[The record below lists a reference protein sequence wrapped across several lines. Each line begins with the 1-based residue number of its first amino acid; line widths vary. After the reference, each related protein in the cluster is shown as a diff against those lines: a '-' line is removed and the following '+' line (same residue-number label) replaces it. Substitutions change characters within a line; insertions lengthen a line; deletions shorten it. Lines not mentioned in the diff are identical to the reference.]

1 MQYALSLPPFGDFS
15 DPHFLMDAARRAE
28 AAGWDGFFVWDHVF
42 WDPSFHPN
50 LDAWVGLAAV
60 ATVTTRMR
68 IGTML
73 TPLPRR
79 RPWIVARQTTTL
91 DRLCNGRLT
100 LGVGIGSPEQWD
112 YGFFHEDTDA
122 KRRAQKLDEALDILT
137 GLWRGQPFRYDGQQ
151 YQVEEVTFQP
161 TPVQT
166 PRIPIWVGGFW
177 PHKPP
182 ARRAARWDGCYLIK
196 EGGMEPE
203 DFREAVAYIKQYR
216 TTDAPF
222 DVAGGNTLPDDPD
235 AARARVQ
242 AYADAGVN
250 WWMEPVD
257 PWSMGANI
265 EAPWQP
271 DYTRKMIDRIERGP
285 IRI

>member
-1 MQYALSLPPFGDFS
+1 MQYALSMPPFGDFA
-15 DPHFLMDAARRAE
+15 DPHMLMDAARRAE
-28 AAGWDGFFVWDHVF
+28 AAGWDGFFVWDHIF

-50 LDAWVGLAAV
+50 LDAWVGLAGV
-60 ATVTTRMR
+60 ATATTRMR

-79 RPWIVARQTTTL
+79 RPWKVARETTTL
-91 DRLCNGRLT
+91 DRLSNGRLT

-112 YGFFHEDTDA
+112 YGFFHEETDA
-122 KRRAQKLDEALDILT
+122 KLRARKLDEALDILT
-137 GLWRGQPFRYDGQQ
+137 GLWRGKPFRYSGEQ
-151 YQVEEVTFQP
+151 YQLEEVTFKP
-161 TPVQT
+161 TPIQT
-166 PRIPIWVGGFW
+166 PRIPIWVGGFY
-177 PHKPP
+177 PNKPP
-182 ARRAARWDGCYLIK
+182 LRRAAKWDGCYLIK
-196 EGGMEPE
+196 EGVMEPD
-203 DFREAVAYIKQYR
+203 DFRQALAYIRQHR

-222 DVAGGNTLPDDPD
+222 DVAGGAVLPDDPG

-242 AYADAGVN
+242 AYADAGLT

-257 PWSMGANI
+257 PWSMGAPW

-271 DYTRKMIDRIERGP
+271 DYTRKMLDRIDRGP